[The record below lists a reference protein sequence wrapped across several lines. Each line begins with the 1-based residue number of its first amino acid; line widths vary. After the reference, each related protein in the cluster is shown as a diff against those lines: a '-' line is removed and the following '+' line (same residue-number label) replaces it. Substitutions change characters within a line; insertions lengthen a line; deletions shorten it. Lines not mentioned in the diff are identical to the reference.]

1 MFEINFLNFWGRPLQ
16 TSIFMMDSVSWWE
29 INVLYYG
36 YPMSCLPK
44 WCHRLEY
51 LTSSEFGSSP
61 KIISERRSGY
71 FLPNFRNIKLCGFYF
86 IFKYQ
91 KVYLCMPRCC
101 CYLKKKQSN
110 YRPGQAQ
117 RVPQGWGSQIS
128 RQSAYEGGK
137 VISPTH
143 QPPLPWYSFLL
154 EAESSPG
161 P

>member
-101 CYLKKKQSN
+101 CYLKKN
-110 YRPGQAQ
+110 NPITGLDRPRGFHKVEAPRFQDNLHMKVVRLSAL
-117 RVPQGWGSQIS
+117 RTS
-128 RQSAYEGGK
+128 RLYPG
-137 VISPTH
+137 TH
-143 QPPLPWYSFLL
+143 FC
-154 EAESSPG
+154 
-161 P
+161 